1 MNNPKTL
8 VGKLARAI
16 TRQFTEKEI
25 QIANKHEKNFQPFKN
40 PSPYLKK
47 YILYDGQKVL
57 TKRIMFSKNL

>member
-40 PSPYLKK
+40 PSPLLKE
-47 YILYDGQKVL
+47 IHF
-57 TKRIMFSKNL
+57 I